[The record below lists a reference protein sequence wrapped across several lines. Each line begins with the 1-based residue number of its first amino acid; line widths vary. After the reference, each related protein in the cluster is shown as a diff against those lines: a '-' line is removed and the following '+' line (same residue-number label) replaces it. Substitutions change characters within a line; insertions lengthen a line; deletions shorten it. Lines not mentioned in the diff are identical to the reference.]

1 MKVLFAVSNEKITEQ
16 VVAKY
21 QVMFNELLSYKE
33 VYYYN
38 AIVKE
43 LEKNKDYNAIVIDES
58 LESVSNDKGDQY
70 LLNNLDAIT
79 DIAVNNENT
88 QIPIILICKADRQPS
103 EEFLEKIYK
112 IGIFNALILKDRK
125 ISKICEYINNP
136 RNKKDAK
143 KYYQINVDDTEVVAD
158 TEHDSIAKT
167 ELKNILNYY
176 AKLGNDTSKY
186 SETFERIAEQ
196 YTDVELVY
204 IIARFPENV
213 KNVLMSENQR
223 FRNLMSIDPSKLQQ
237 MEQAKKQQEM
247 VEKPKPVVHQEE
259 NANSFVQ
266 EKVEDINVSIEP
278 KQEENI
284 HIVSNEYDIEEK
296 EEQVHENKN
305 VAITPNIEP
314 QKVEVNNSNS
324 INDINDINVNTNPT
338 NTNVNYNQNQNTNN
352 MNYNYVEQTPTMDRN
367 MDVQVQNVANQVN
380 SKNVFSFVGTS
391 KNGTSF
397 LVNSLAILFS
407 SIGINTAIVDLT
419 KNKNDYYMC
428 TNNEDRLREI
438 ATLSIIKLEKGIA
451 EGVQINKN
459 LSVYTGLPTN
469 DTNKLNSRAVIDT
482 LKKNHTLILLDCD
495 FETNLEY
502 YTYSNQIFTVQSLDV
517 LTMQPLTIHLKKL
530 KELGIISDSKISIIL
545 NKEVPVKGLT
555 KKLMIGGLSMYN
567 SPNMEERVQLF
578 NKDNVKVYSVPFD
591 IQAYQKYLENIV
603 HCKFEITGYPKK
615 FITELQLI
623 AENIYPEITKF
634 N

>member
-21 QVMFNELLSYKE
+21 QVMYNELLSYKE

-88 QIPIILICKADRQPS
+88 QIPIILICKADRQPA

-125 ISKICEYINNP
+125 ISKICEYINGP

-143 KYYQINVDDTEVVAD
+143 KYYQIDVDDTEVVAD
-158 TEHDSIAKT
+158 TETDSIAKT

-176 AKLGNDTSKY
+176 AKLGNDTTKY

-213 KNVLMSENQR
+213 KSVLMNENQR
-223 FRNLMSIDPSKLQQ
+223 FRNLMNIDPNKLKQ
-237 MEQAKKQQEM
+237 MEQAKKEQEKQMAQQE
-247 VEKPKPVVHQEE
+247 VHVQVPGQMQAQNNAKIEE
-259 NANSFVQ
+259 NA
-266 EKVEDINVSIEP
+266 K
-278 KQEENI
+278 
-284 HIVSNEYDIEEK
+284 IVSNQYDIEEEQK
-296 EEQVHENKN
+296 EVVETPKVQIQPQVEQIV
-305 VAITPNIEP
+305 P
-314 QKVEVNNSNS
+314 KVEQNVEPKVNNNYS
-324 INDINDINVNTNPT
+324 IPA
-338 NTNVNYNQNQNTNN
+338 NN
-352 MNYNYVEQTPTMDRN
+352 MQMN
-367 MDVQVQNVANQVN
+367 NQVN

-397 LVNSLAILFS
+397 LVNSLGILFS

-428 TNNEDRLREI
+428 TNNEERLREI

-469 DTNKLNSRAVIDT
+469 DTNKLNSKMVIDT
-482 LKKNHTLILLDCD
+482 LKKNHTLVLLDCD

-567 SPNMEERVQLF
+567 SPNMEERVELF
-578 NKDNVKVYSVPFD
+578 NRDNVKVYSVPFD

-603 HCKFEITGYPKK
+603 HCKFEIAGYPKK

>member
-88 QIPIILICKADRQPS
+88 QIPIILICKADRQPA

-213 KNVLMSENQR
+213 KNILMSENQR

-324 INDINDINVNTNPT
+324 INDINVNTNPT

-352 MNYNYVEQTPTMDRN
+352 MNYNYVEQTPNMNRN
-367 MDVQVQNVANQVN
+367 MDVQVQNMANQVN

-391 KNGTSF
+391 QNGTSF

>member
-88 QIPIILICKADRQPS
+88 QIPIILICKADRQPA

-247 VEKPKPVVHQEE
+247 VKKPKPVVHQEE
-259 NANSFVQ
+259 NTNTFTQ
-266 EKVEDINVSIEP
+266 EEAKDLNVSIEP

-324 INDINDINVNTNPT
+324 INDINVNTNPT

-352 MNYNYVEQTPTMDRN
+352 MNYNYVEQTPNMNRN
-367 MDVQVQNVANQVN
+367 IEVQVQNVANQVN

>member
-21 QVMFNELLSYKE
+21 QVMYNELLSYKE

-88 QIPIILICKADRQPS
+88 QIPIILICKADRQPA

-125 ISKICEYINNP
+125 ISKICEYINGP

-143 KYYQINVDDTEVVAD
+143 KYYQIDVDDTEVVAD
-158 TEHDSIAKT
+158 TETDSIAKT

-176 AKLGNDTSKY
+176 AKLGNDTTKY

-213 KNVLMSENQR
+213 KSVLMNENQR
-223 FRNLMSIDPSKLQQ
+223 FRNLMNIDPNKLKQ
-237 MEQAKKQQEM
+237 MEQAKKEQEKQMAQQE
-247 VEKPKPVVHQEE
+247 VHVQAPVQMQAQNDAKIEE
-259 NANSFVQ
+259 NA
-266 EKVEDINVSIEP
+266 K
-278 KQEENI
+278 
-284 HIVSNEYDIEEK
+284 IVSNQYDIEEEQK
-296 EEQVHENKN
+296 EVVETPKVQIQPQVEQTAPKVE
-305 VAITPNIEP
+305 
-314 QKVEVNNSNS
+314 QKVEPKVNNNYS
-324 INDINDINVNTNPT
+324 IPA
-338 NTNVNYNQNQNTNN
+338 NN
-352 MNYNYVEQTPTMDRN
+352 MQMN
-367 MDVQVQNVANQVN
+367 NQVN

-397 LVNSLAILFS
+397 LVNSLGILFS

-428 TNNEDRLREI
+428 TNNEERLREI

-469 DTNKLNSRAVIDT
+469 ATNKLNSKMVIDT
-482 LKKNHTLILLDCD
+482 LKKNHTLVLLDCD

-567 SPNMEERVQLF
+567 SPNMEERVELF
-578 NKDNVKVYSVPFD
+578 NRDNVKVYSVPFD

-603 HCKFEITGYPKK
+603 HCKFEIAGYPKK

>member
-88 QIPIILICKADRQPS
+88 QIPIILICKADRQPA

-237 MEQAKKQQEM
+237 MEKAKKQQEM

-259 NANSFVQ
+259 NTNTFTQ
-266 EKVEDINVSIEP
+266 EEAKDLNVSIEP

-324 INDINDINVNTNPT
+324 INDINVNTNST
-338 NTNVNYNQNQNTNN
+338 NTDVNYNQNQNTNN
-352 MNYNYVEQTPTMDRN
+352 MNYNYAEQTPTMNRN

-517 LTMQPLTIHLKKL
+517 LTMQSLTIHLKKL
-530 KELGIISDSKISIIL
+530 KELEIISDSKISIIL

>member
-21 QVMFNELLSYKE
+21 QVMYNELLSYKE

-38 AIVKE
+38 AVVKE
-43 LEKNKDYNAIVIDES
+43 LEKTKDYNAIVIDES

-79 DIAVNNENT
+79 DVAVNNENT
-88 QIPIILICKADRQPS
+88 QIPIILICKADRQPA

-158 TEHDSIAKT
+158 TEEDSIAKT

-186 SETFERIAEQ
+186 SETFDRIAEQ

-213 KNVLMSENQR
+213 KNILMNENQR
-223 FRNLMSIDPSKLQQ
+223 FRNLMNIDQKKLQQ
-237 MEQAKKQQEM
+237 MELAKKQQEDL
-247 VEKPKPVVHQEE
+247 EKQKKAEAAKMQKE
-259 NANSFVQ
+259 NQA
-266 EKVEDINVSIEP
+266 INVDIEP
-278 KQEENI
+278 KPEENMVNTPNI
-284 HIVSNEYDIEEK
+284 SNEYNIDESK
-296 EEQVHENKN
+296 EEIDSNNDIK
-305 VAITPNIEP
+305 P
-314 QKVEVNNSNS
+314 KVEQNKIEINSSNIDSNFNNINNDVQVNNNH
-324 INDINDINVNTNPT
+324 IENNTLNTN
-338 NTNVNYNQNQNTNN
+338 YNNQTTN
-352 MNYNYVEQTPTMDRN
+352 MNMVNIT
-367 MDVQVQNVANQVN
+367 QVQNVTTQINN
-380 SKNVFSFVGTS
+380 KNVFSFVGTS

-397 LVNSLAILFS
+397 LVNSLGILFS

-428 TNNEDRLREI
+428 TNNEERLREI

-469 DTNKLNSRAVIDT
+469 DTNKLNSKMVIDT

-567 SPNMEERVQLF
+567 SPNMEERVELF

-603 HCKFEITGYPKK
+603 HCKFEIAGYPKK
-615 FITELQLI
+615 FITELKLI
-623 AENIYPEITKF
+623 AENIYPEIAKF

>member
-88 QIPIILICKADRQPS
+88 QIPIILICKADRQPA

-213 KNVLMSENQR
+213 KNVLMNENQR

-266 EKVEDINVSIEP
+266 EKLEDINVSIEP

-284 HIVSNEYDIEEK
+284 QIVSNEYDIEEK

-324 INDINDINVNTNPT
+324 INDINVNTNPT
-338 NTNVNYNQNQNTNN
+338 NTNINYNQNQNTNN
-352 MNYNYVEQTPTMDRN
+352 MNYNYAEQTPTMNRN

-530 KELGIISDSKISIIL
+530 KELGIISDSKISVIL

>member
-21 QVMFNELLSYKE
+21 QVMYNELLSYKE

-38 AIVKE
+38 AVVKE
-43 LEKNKDYNAIVIDES
+43 LEKTKDYNAIVIDES

-79 DIAVNNENT
+79 DVAVNNDNT
-88 QIPIILICKADRQPS
+88 QIPIILICKADRQPA

-158 TEHDSIAKT
+158 TEEDSIAKT

-186 SETFERIAEQ
+186 SETFDRIAEQ

-213 KNVLMSENQR
+213 KNVLMNENQR
-223 FRNLMSIDPSKLQQ
+223 FRNLMNIDPKKLQQ
-237 MEQAKKQQEM
+237 MELAKKQQEAL
-247 VEKPKPVVHQEE
+247 EKQKKAEAVKMQKE
-259 NANSFVQ
+259 NQAISV
-266 EKVEDINVSIEP
+266 DIEP
-278 KQEENI
+278 KPEENMVNTPNI
-284 HIVSNEYDIEEK
+284 SNEYNIDEQK
-296 EEQVHENKN
+296 EEIASNNDIK
-305 VAITPNIEP
+305 P
-314 QKVEVNNSNS
+314 KVEQKQIEINSSNIDSNFNNINKDVQVNNNH
-324 INDINDINVNTNPT
+324 IENNTPYTNYNNQTTNMNMVNTT
-338 NTNVNYNQNQNTNN
+338 
-352 MNYNYVEQTPTMDRN
+352 
-367 MDVQVQNVANQVN
+367 QVQNVTTQINN
-380 SKNVFSFVGTS
+380 KNVFSFVGTS

-397 LVNSLAILFS
+397 LVNSLGILFS

-428 TNNEDRLREI
+428 TNNEERLREI

-469 DTNKLNSRAVIDT
+469 DTNKLNSKMVIDT

-567 SPNMEERVQLF
+567 SPNMEERVELF

-603 HCKFEITGYPKK
+603 HCKFEIAGYPKK
-615 FITELQLI
+615 FITELKLI
-623 AENIYPEITKF
+623 AENIYPEIAKF

>member
-88 QIPIILICKADRQPS
+88 QIPIILICKADRQPA

-213 KNVLMSENQR
+213 KNILMSENQR

-324 INDINDINVNTNPT
+324 INDINVNTNPT

-352 MNYNYVEQTPTMDRN
+352 MNYNYVEQTPNMNRN
-367 MDVQVQNVANQVN
+367 MDVQVQNMANQVN

-530 KELGIISDSKISIIL
+530 KELGIISDSNISIIL

>member
-21 QVMFNELLSYKE
+21 QVMYNELLSYKE

-88 QIPIILICKADRQPS
+88 QIPIILICKADRQPA

-125 ISKICEYINNP
+125 ISKICEYINGP

-143 KYYQINVDDTEVVAD
+143 KYYQIDVDDTEVVAD
-158 TEHDSIAKT
+158 TETDSIAKT

-176 AKLGNDTSKY
+176 AKLGNDTTKY

-213 KNVLMSENQR
+213 KSVLMNENQR
-223 FRNLMSIDPSKLQQ
+223 FRNLMNIDPNKLKQ
-237 MEQAKKQQEM
+237 MEQAKKEQEKQMAQQE
-247 VEKPKPVVHQEE
+247 VHVQAPVQMQAQNDAKIEE
-259 NANSFVQ
+259 NA
-266 EKVEDINVSIEP
+266 K
-278 KQEENI
+278 
-284 HIVSNEYDIEEK
+284 IVSNQYDIEEEQK
-296 EEQVHENKN
+296 EVVETPKVQIQPQVEQTAPKVE
-305 VAITPNIEP
+305 
-314 QKVEVNNSNS
+314 QKVEPKVNNNYS
-324 INDINDINVNTNPT
+324 IPA
-338 NTNVNYNQNQNTNN
+338 NN
-352 MNYNYVEQTPTMDRN
+352 MQMN
-367 MDVQVQNVANQVN
+367 NQVN

-397 LVNSLAILFS
+397 LVNSLGILFS

-428 TNNEDRLREI
+428 TNNEERLREI

-469 DTNKLNSRAVIDT
+469 DTNKLNSKMVIDI
-482 LKKNHTLILLDCD
+482 LKKNHTLVLLDCD

-567 SPNMEERVQLF
+567 SPNMEERVELF
-578 NKDNVKVYSVPFD
+578 NRDNVKVYSVPFD

-603 HCKFEITGYPKK
+603 HCKFEIAGYPKK

>member
-21 QVMFNELLSYKE
+21 QVMYNELLSYKE

-38 AIVKE
+38 AVVKE
-43 LEKNKDYNAIVIDES
+43 LEKTKDYNAIVIDES

-79 DIAVNNENT
+79 DVAVNNDNT
-88 QIPIILICKADRQPS
+88 QIPIILICKADRQPA

-158 TEHDSIAKT
+158 TEEDSIAKT

-186 SETFERIAEQ
+186 SETFDRIAEQ

-213 KNVLMSENQR
+213 KNVLMNENQR
-223 FRNLMSIDPSKLQQ
+223 FRNLMNIDPKKLQQ
-237 MEQAKKQQEM
+237 MELAKKQQEAL
-247 VEKPKPVVHQEE
+247 EKQKKAEAVKMQKE
-259 NANSFVQ
+259 NQAISV
-266 EKVEDINVSIEP
+266 DIEP
-278 KQEENI
+278 KPEENMVNTPNI
-284 HIVSNEYDIEEK
+284 SNEYNIDEQK
-296 EEQVHENKN
+296 EEIASNNDIK
-305 VAITPNIEP
+305 P
-314 QKVEVNNSNS
+314 KVEQNQIEINSSNIDSNVN
-324 INDINDINVNTNPT
+324 NVNTDVQVNNNHIEN
-338 NTNVNYNQNQNTNN
+338 NTPYTNYNNQTTN
-352 MNYNYVEQTPTMDRN
+352 MNMVNNP
-367 MDVQVQNVANQVN
+367 QVQNVTTQINN
-380 SKNVFSFVGTS
+380 KNVFSFVGTS

-397 LVNSLAILFS
+397 LVNSLGILFS

-428 TNNEDRLREI
+428 TNNEERLREI

-469 DTNKLNSRAVIDT
+469 DTNKLNSKMVIDT

-502 YTYSNQIFTVQSLDV
+502 YTYSNQIFIVQSLDV

-567 SPNMEERVQLF
+567 SPNMEERVELF

-603 HCKFEITGYPKK
+603 HCKFEIAGYPKK
-615 FITELQLI
+615 FITELKLI
-623 AENIYPEITKF
+623 AENIYPEIAKF

>member
-21 QVMFNELLSYKE
+21 QVMYNELLSYKE

-38 AIVKE
+38 AVVKE
-43 LEKNKDYNAIVIDES
+43 LEKTKDYNAIVIDES

-79 DIAVNNENT
+79 DVAVNNDNT
-88 QIPIILICKADRQPS
+88 QIPIILICKADRQPA

-158 TEHDSIAKT
+158 TEEDSIAKT

-186 SETFERIAEQ
+186 SETFDRIAEQ

-213 KNVLMSENQR
+213 KNVLMNENQR
-223 FRNLMSIDPSKLQQ
+223 FRNLMNIDPKKLQQ
-237 MEQAKKQQEM
+237 MELAKKQQEAL
-247 VEKPKPVVHQEE
+247 EKQKKAEAVKMQKE
-259 NANSFVQ
+259 NQA
-266 EKVEDINVSIEP
+266 INVNIEP
-278 KQEENI
+278 KHEENTVNTLNI
-284 HIVSNEYDIEEK
+284 SNEYNIDESK
-296 EEQVHENKN
+296 EE
-305 VAITPNIEP
+305 VASNNDIKP
-314 QKVEVNNSNS
+314 KVEQKQIEINSSNIDSNVNN
-324 INDINDINVNTNPT
+324 VNKDVQVNNNHIEN
-338 NTNVNYNQNQNTNN
+338 NTPYTNYNNQTTN
-352 MNYNYVEQTPTMDRN
+352 MNMVNNP
-367 MDVQVQNVANQVN
+367 QVQNVTTQINN
-380 SKNVFSFVGTS
+380 KNVFSFVGTS

-397 LVNSLAILFS
+397 LVNSLGILFS

-428 TNNEDRLREI
+428 TNNEERLREI

-469 DTNKLNSRAVIDT
+469 DTNKLNSKMVIDT

-567 SPNMEERVQLF
+567 SPNMEERVELF

-603 HCKFEITGYPKK
+603 HCKFEIAGYPKK
-615 FITELQLI
+615 FITELKLI
-623 AENIYPEITKF
+623 AENIYPEIAKF

>member
-21 QVMFNELLSYKE
+21 QVMYNELLSYKE

-38 AIVKE
+38 AVVKE
-43 LEKNKDYNAIVIDES
+43 LEKTKDYNAIVIDES

-79 DIAVNNENT
+79 DVAVNNDNT
-88 QIPIILICKADRQPS
+88 QIPIILICKADRQPA

-158 TEHDSIAKT
+158 TEEDSIAKT

-186 SETFERIAEQ
+186 SETFDRIAEQ

-213 KNVLMSENQR
+213 KNVLMNENQR
-223 FRNLMSIDPSKLQQ
+223 FRNLMNIDPKKLQQ
-237 MEQAKKQQEM
+237 MELAKKQQEAL
-247 VEKPKPVVHQEE
+247 EKQKKAEAVKMQKE
-259 NANSFVQ
+259 NQV
-266 EKVEDINVSIEP
+266 INVNIEP
-278 KQEENI
+278 KPEENMVNTPNI
-284 HIVSNEYDIEEK
+284 SNEYNIDEPK
-296 EEQVHENKN
+296 EE
-305 VAITPNIEP
+305 VASNNDIKP
-314 QKVEVNNSNS
+314 KVEQNQIEINSSNIDSNVNKDVQVNNNH
-324 INDINDINVNTNPT
+324 IENNTPYT
-338 NTNVNYNQNQNTNN
+338 NYNNQITN
-352 MNYNYVEQTPTMDRN
+352 MNMVNNT
-367 MDVQVQNVANQVN
+367 QVQNVTTQINN
-380 SKNVFSFVGTS
+380 KNVFSFVGTS

-397 LVNSLAILFS
+397 LVNSLGILFS

-428 TNNEDRLREI
+428 TNNEERLREI

-469 DTNKLNSRAVIDT
+469 DTNKLNSKIVIDT

-567 SPNMEERVQLF
+567 SPNMEERVELF

-603 HCKFEITGYPKK
+603 HCKFEIAGYPKK
-615 FITELQLI
+615 FITELKLI
-623 AENIYPEITKF
+623 AENIYPEIAKF

>member
-21 QVMFNELLSYKE
+21 QVMYNELLSYKE

-88 QIPIILICKADRQPS
+88 QIPIILICKADRQPA

-186 SETFERIAEQ
+186 SETFERIVEQ

-247 VEKPKPVVHQEE
+247 VKKPKPVVHQEE
-259 NANSFVQ
+259 NTNTFTQ
-266 EKVEDINVSIEP
+266 EEAKDLNVSIEP

-284 HIVSNEYDIEEK
+284 HIISNEYDIEEK

-324 INDINDINVNTNPT
+324 INDINVNTNPT

-352 MNYNYVEQTPTMDRN
+352 MNYNYVEQTPNMNRN

-555 KKLMIGGLSMYN
+555 KKIMIGGLSMYN
-567 SPNMEERVQLF
+567 SPNMEERVELF

>member
-21 QVMFNELLSYKE
+21 QVMYNELLSYKE

-88 QIPIILICKADRQPS
+88 QIPIILICKADRQPA

-125 ISKICEYINNP
+125 ISKICEYINGP

-143 KYYQINVDDTEVVAD
+143 KYYQIDVDDTEVVAD
-158 TEHDSIAKT
+158 TETDSIAKT

-176 AKLGNDTSKY
+176 AKLGNDTTKY

-213 KNVLMSENQR
+213 KSVLMNENQR
-223 FRNLMSIDPSKLQQ
+223 FRNLMNIDPNKLKQ
-237 MEQAKKQQEM
+237 MEQAKKEQEKQMAQQE
-247 VEKPKPVVHQEE
+247 VYVQAPVQMQAQNDAKIEE
-259 NANSFVQ
+259 NA
-266 EKVEDINVSIEP
+266 KL
-278 KQEENI
+278 
-284 HIVSNEYDIEEK
+284 VSNQYDIEEEQK
-296 EEQVHENKN
+296 EVVETPKVQIQPQVEQIV
-305 VAITPNIEP
+305 P
-314 QKVEVNNSNS
+314 KVEPKVNNNYS
-324 INDINDINVNTNPT
+324 IPA
-338 NTNVNYNQNQNTNN
+338 NN
-352 MNYNYVEQTPTMDRN
+352 MQMN
-367 MDVQVQNVANQVN
+367 NQVN

-397 LVNSLAILFS
+397 LVNSLGILFS

-428 TNNEDRLREI
+428 TNNEERLREI

-469 DTNKLNSRAVIDT
+469 DTNKLNSKMVIDI
-482 LKKNHTLILLDCD
+482 LKKNHTLVLLDCD

-567 SPNMEERVQLF
+567 SPNMEERVELF
-578 NKDNVKVYSVPFD
+578 NRDNVKVYSVPFD

-603 HCKFEITGYPKK
+603 HCKFEIAGYPKK

>member
-88 QIPIILICKADRQPS
+88 QIPIILICKADRQPA

-324 INDINDINVNTNPT
+324 INDINVNTNPT
-338 NTNVNYNQNQNTNN
+338 NTNVNYNQNTNN
-352 MNYNYVEQTPTMDRN
+352 MNYNYAEQTPTMNRN

>member
-21 QVMFNELLSYKE
+21 QVMYNELLSYKE

-88 QIPIILICKADRQPS
+88 QIPIILICKADRQPA

-125 ISKICEYINNP
+125 ISKICEYINGP

-143 KYYQINVDDTEVVAD
+143 KYYQIDVDDTEVVAD
-158 TEHDSIAKT
+158 TETDSIAKT

-176 AKLGNDTSKY
+176 AKLGNDTTKY

-213 KNVLMSENQR
+213 KSVLMNENQR
-223 FRNLMSIDPSKLQQ
+223 FRNLMNIDPNKLKQ
-237 MEQAKKQQEM
+237 MEQAKKEQEKQMAQQE
-247 VEKPKPVVHQEE
+247 VHVQAPVQMQAQNDAKIEE
-259 NANSFVQ
+259 NA
-266 EKVEDINVSIEP
+266 K
-278 KQEENI
+278 
-284 HIVSNEYDIEEK
+284 IVSNQYDIEEEQK
-296 EEQVHENKN
+296 EVVETPKVQIQPQVEQTAPKVE
-305 VAITPNIEP
+305 
-314 QKVEVNNSNS
+314 QKVEPKVNN
-324 INDINDINVNTNPT
+324 
-338 NTNVNYNQNQNTNN
+338 NYNIPANN
-352 MNYNYVEQTPTMDRN
+352 MQMN
-367 MDVQVQNVANQVN
+367 NQVN

-397 LVNSLAILFS
+397 LVNSLGILFS

-428 TNNEDRLREI
+428 TNNEERLREI

-469 DTNKLNSRAVIDT
+469 DTNKLNSKMVIDT
-482 LKKNHTLILLDCD
+482 LKKNHTLVLLDCD

-567 SPNMEERVQLF
+567 SPNMEERVELF
-578 NKDNVKVYSVPFD
+578 NRDNVKVYSVPFD

-603 HCKFEITGYPKK
+603 HCKFEIAGYPKK

>member
-21 QVMFNELLSYKE
+21 QVMYNELLSYKE

-38 AIVKE
+38 AVVKE
-43 LEKNKDYNAIVIDES
+43 LEKTKDYNAIVIDES

-79 DIAVNNENT
+79 DVAVNNDNT
-88 QIPIILICKADRQPS
+88 QIPIILICKADRQPA

-158 TEHDSIAKT
+158 TEEDSIAKT

-186 SETFERIAEQ
+186 SETFDRIAEQ

-213 KNVLMSENQR
+213 KNVLMNENQR
-223 FRNLMSIDPSKLQQ
+223 FRNLMNIDPKKLQQ
-237 MEQAKKQQEM
+237 MELAKKQQEAL
-247 VEKPKPVVHQEE
+247 EKQKKAEAVKMQKE
-259 NANSFVQ
+259 NQAISV
-266 EKVEDINVSIEP
+266 DIEP
-278 KQEENI
+278 KPEENMVNTPNI
-284 HIVSNEYDIEEK
+284 SNEYNIDEPTEEIASNNDIK
-296 EEQVHENKN
+296 
-305 VAITPNIEP
+305 P
-314 QKVEVNNSNS
+314 KVEQHQIEINSSNIDSNVN
-324 INDINDINVNTNPT
+324 NVNTDVQVNNNHIEN
-338 NTNVNYNQNQNTNN
+338 NTPYINYNNQTTN
-352 MNYNYVEQTPTMDRN
+352 MNMVNNP
-367 MDVQVQNVANQVN
+367 QVQNVTTQINN
-380 SKNVFSFVGTS
+380 KNVFSFVGTS

-397 LVNSLAILFS
+397 LVNSLGILFS

-428 TNNEDRLREI
+428 TNNEERLREI

-469 DTNKLNSRAVIDT
+469 DTNKLNSKMVIDT

-567 SPNMEERVQLF
+567 SPNMEERVELF

-603 HCKFEITGYPKK
+603 HCKFEIAGYPKK
-615 FITELQLI
+615 FITELKLI
-623 AENIYPEITKF
+623 AENIYPEIAKF

>member
-247 VEKPKPVVHQEE
+247 AEKPKSVVHQEE

-266 EKVEDINVSIEP
+266 EKLEDTNVIIEP

-324 INDINDINVNTNPT
+324 INDINVNTNPT
-338 NTNVNYNQNQNTNN
+338 NTNINYNQNQNTNN
-352 MNYNYVEQTPTMDRN
+352 MNYNYVEQTPNMNRN

>member
-21 QVMFNELLSYKE
+21 QVMYNELLSYKE

-88 QIPIILICKADRQPS
+88 QIPIILICKADRQPA

-125 ISKICEYINNP
+125 ISKICEYINGP

-143 KYYQINVDDTEVVAD
+143 KYYQIDVDDTEVVAD
-158 TEHDSIAKT
+158 TETDSIAKT

-176 AKLGNDTSKY
+176 AKLGNDTTKY

-213 KNVLMSENQR
+213 KSVLMNENQR
-223 FRNLMSIDPSKLQQ
+223 FRNLMNIDPNKLKQ
-237 MEQAKKQQEM
+237 MEQAKKEQEKQMAQQE
-247 VEKPKPVVHQEE
+247 VYVQAPVQMQAQNDAKIEE
-259 NANSFVQ
+259 NA
-266 EKVEDINVSIEP
+266 KL
-278 KQEENI
+278 
-284 HIVSNEYDIEEK
+284 VSNQYDIEEEQK
-296 EEQVHENKN
+296 EVVETPKVQIQPQVEQIV
-305 VAITPNIEP
+305 P
-314 QKVEVNNSNS
+314 KVEPKVEPKVNNNYS
-324 INDINDINVNTNPT
+324 IPA
-338 NTNVNYNQNQNTNN
+338 NN
-352 MNYNYVEQTPTMDRN
+352 MQMN
-367 MDVQVQNVANQVN
+367 NQVN

-397 LVNSLAILFS
+397 LVNSLGILFS

-428 TNNEDRLREI
+428 TNNEERLREI

-469 DTNKLNSRAVIDT
+469 DTNKLNSKMVIDT
-482 LKKNHTLILLDCD
+482 LKKNHTLVLLDCD

-567 SPNMEERVQLF
+567 SPNMEERVELF
-578 NKDNVKVYSVPFD
+578 NRDNVKVYSVPFD

-603 HCKFEITGYPKK
+603 HCKFEIAGYPKK

>member
-21 QVMFNELLSYKE
+21 QVMYNELLSYKE

-38 AIVKE
+38 LVVKE
-43 LEKNKDYNAIVIDES
+43 LEKTKDYNAIVIDES

-79 DIAVNNENT
+79 DVAVNNENT
-88 QIPIILICKADRQPS
+88 QIPIILICKADRQPA

-158 TEHDSIAKT
+158 TEEDSIAKT

-186 SETFERIAEQ
+186 SETFDRIAEQ

-213 KNVLMSENQR
+213 KNILINENQR
-223 FRNLMSIDPSKLQQ
+223 FRNLMNIDQKKLQQ
-237 MEQAKKQQEM
+237 MELAKKQQEDL
-247 VEKPKPVVHQEE
+247 EKQKKAEAAKMQKE
-259 NANSFVQ
+259 NQA
-266 EKVEDINVSIEP
+266 INVDIEP
-278 KQEENI
+278 KPEENMVNTPSI
-284 HIVSNEYDIEEK
+284 SNEYNIDEPK
-296 EEQVHENKN
+296 EEIASNNDIK
-305 VAITPNIEP
+305 P
-314 QKVEVNNSNS
+314 KVEQNQIEINSSNIDSNFNNINKDVQVNNNH
-324 INDINDINVNTNPT
+324 IENNTPYTNYNNQTTNMNMVNTT
-338 NTNVNYNQNQNTNN
+338 
-352 MNYNYVEQTPTMDRN
+352 
-367 MDVQVQNVANQVN
+367 QVQNVTTQINN
-380 SKNVFSFVGTS
+380 KNVFSFVGTS

-397 LVNSLAILFS
+397 LVNSLGILFS

-428 TNNEDRLREI
+428 TNNEERLREI

-469 DTNKLNSRAVIDT
+469 DTNKLNSKMVIDT

-567 SPNMEERVQLF
+567 SPNMEERVELF

-603 HCKFEITGYPKK
+603 HCKFEIAGYPKK
-615 FITELQLI
+615 FITELKLI
-623 AENIYPEITKF
+623 AENIYPEIAKF

>member
-21 QVMFNELLSYKE
+21 QVMYNELLSYKE

-38 AIVKE
+38 AVVKE
-43 LEKNKDYNAIVIDES
+43 LEKTKDYNAIVIDES

-79 DIAVNNENT
+79 DVAVNNDNT
-88 QIPIILICKADRQPS
+88 QIPIILICKADRQPA

-158 TEHDSIAKT
+158 TEEDSIAKT

-186 SETFERIAEQ
+186 SETFDRIAEQ

-213 KNVLMSENQR
+213 KNVLMNENQR
-223 FRNLMSIDPSKLQQ
+223 FRNLMNIDPKKLQQ
-237 MEQAKKQQEM
+237 MELAKKQQEAL
-247 VEKPKPVVHQEE
+247 EKQKKAEAVKMQKE
-259 NANSFVQ
+259 NQAISV
-266 EKVEDINVSIEP
+266 DIEP
-278 KQEENI
+278 KPEENMVNTPNI
-284 HIVSNEYDIEEK
+284 SNEYNIDEPK
-296 EEQVHENKN
+296 EEIASNNDIK
-305 VAITPNIEP
+305 P
-314 QKVEVNNSNS
+314 KVEQKQIEINSSNIDSNVNN
-324 INDINDINVNTNPT
+324 VNKDVQVNNNHIEN
-338 NTNVNYNQNQNTNN
+338 NTPYINYNNQTTN
-352 MNYNYVEQTPTMDRN
+352 MNMVNNP
-367 MDVQVQNVANQVN
+367 QVQNVTTQINN
-380 SKNVFSFVGTS
+380 KNVFSFVGTS

-397 LVNSLAILFS
+397 LVNSLGILFS

-428 TNNEDRLREI
+428 TNNEERLREI

-469 DTNKLNSRAVIDT
+469 DTNKLNSKMVIDT
-482 LKKNHTLILLDCD
+482 LKKNHALILLDCD

-567 SPNMEERVQLF
+567 SPNMEERVELF

-591 IQAYQKYLENIV
+591 IQAYQKYLENII
-603 HCKFEITGYPKK
+603 HCKFEIAGYPKK
-615 FITELQLI
+615 FITELKLI
-623 AENIYPEITKF
+623 AENIYPEIAKF

>member
-21 QVMFNELLSYKE
+21 QVMYNELLSYKE

-88 QIPIILICKADRQPS
+88 QIPIILICKADRQPA

-125 ISKICEYINNP
+125 ISKICEYINGP

-143 KYYQINVDDTEVVAD
+143 KYYQIDVDDTEVVAD
-158 TEHDSIAKT
+158 TETDSIAKT

-176 AKLGNDTSKY
+176 AKLGNDTTKY

-213 KNVLMSENQR
+213 KSVLMNENQR
-223 FRNLMSIDPSKLQQ
+223 FRNLMNIDPNKLKQ
-237 MEQAKKQQEM
+237 MEQAKKEQEKQMAQQE
-247 VEKPKPVVHQEE
+247 VHVQAPVQMQAQNDAKIEE
-259 NANSFVQ
+259 NA
-266 EKVEDINVSIEP
+266 K
-278 KQEENI
+278 
-284 HIVSNEYDIEEK
+284 IVSNQYDIEEEQK
-296 EEQVHENKN
+296 EVVETPKVQIQPQVEQIVPKVE
-305 VAITPNIEP
+305 
-314 QKVEVNNSNS
+314 QKVEPKVNNNYS
-324 INDINDINVNTNPT
+324 IPA
-338 NTNVNYNQNQNTNN
+338 NN
-352 MNYNYVEQTPTMDRN
+352 MQMN
-367 MDVQVQNVANQVN
+367 NQVN

-397 LVNSLAILFS
+397 LVNSLGILFS

-428 TNNEDRLREI
+428 TNNEERLREI

-469 DTNKLNSRAVIDT
+469 DTNKLNSKMVIDT
-482 LKKNHTLILLDCD
+482 LKKNYTLVLLDCD

-567 SPNMEERVQLF
+567 SPNMEERVELF
-578 NKDNVKVYSVPFD
+578 NRDNVKVYSVPFD

-603 HCKFEITGYPKK
+603 HCKFEIAGYPKK

>member
-88 QIPIILICKADRQPS
+88 QIPIILICKADRQPA

-266 EKVEDINVSIEP
+266 EKLEDINVSIEP

-296 EEQVHENKN
+296 EEQAHENKN

-314 QKVEVNNSNS
+314 QKVEVNNSDDFN
-324 INDINDINVNTNPT
+324 NTN
-338 NTNVNYNQNQNTNN
+338 NTNVNYTKNQNTNN
-352 MNYNYVEQTPTMDRN
+352 MNYNYAEQTPTMNRN

>member
-21 QVMFNELLSYKE
+21 QVMYNELLSYKE

-38 AIVKE
+38 AVVKE
-43 LEKNKDYNAIVIDES
+43 LEKIKDYNAIVIDES

-79 DIAVNNENT
+79 DVAVNNENT
-88 QIPIILICKADRQPS
+88 QIPIILICKADRQPA

-136 RNKKDAK
+136 RNKQDAK

-158 TEHDSIAKT
+158 TEEDSIAKT

-186 SETFERIAEQ
+186 SETFDRIAEQ

-213 KNVLMSENQR
+213 KNVLMNENQR
-223 FRNLMSIDPSKLQQ
+223 FRNLMNIDPKKLQQ
-237 MEQAKKQQEM
+237 MELAKKQQEAL
-247 VEKPKPVVHQEE
+247 EKQKKAEAVKMQKE
-259 NANSFVQ
+259 NQA
-266 EKVEDINVSIEP
+266 INVNIEP
-278 KQEENI
+278 KPEENMVNTPNI
-284 HIVSNEYDIEEK
+284 SNEYNIEEPK
-296 EEQVHENKN
+296 EEIASNNDIK
-305 VAITPNIEP
+305 P
-314 QKVEVNNSNS
+314 KVEQNKIEINSSNIDSNVNN
-324 INDINDINVNTNPT
+324 VNKDVQVNNNHIEN
-338 NTNVNYNQNQNTNN
+338 NTPYINYNNQTIN
-352 MNYNYVEQTPTMDRN
+352 MNMVNNT
-367 MDVQVQNVANQVN
+367 QVQNVTTQINN
-380 SKNVFSFVGTS
+380 KNVFSFVGTS

-397 LVNSLAILFS
+397 LVNSLGILFS

-428 TNNEDRLREI
+428 TNNEERLREI

-469 DTNKLNSRAVIDT
+469 DTNKLNSKMVIDT

-567 SPNMEERVQLF
+567 SPNMEERVELF

-603 HCKFEITGYPKK
+603 HCKFEIAGYPKK
-615 FITELQLI
+615 FITELKLI
-623 AENIYPEITKF
+623 AENIYPEIAKF

>member
-21 QVMFNELLSYKE
+21 QVMYNELLSYKE

-88 QIPIILICKADRQPS
+88 QIPIILICKADRQPA

-125 ISKICEYINNP
+125 ISKICEYINGP

-143 KYYQINVDDTEVVAD
+143 KYYQIDVDDTEVVAD
-158 TEHDSIAKT
+158 TETDSIAKT

-176 AKLGNDTSKY
+176 AKLGNDTTKY

-213 KNVLMSENQR
+213 KSVLMNENQR
-223 FRNLMSIDPSKLQQ
+223 FRNLMNIDPNKLQQ
-237 MEQAKKQQEM
+237 MEQAKKEQEKQMKQQE
-247 VEKPKPVVHQEE
+247 VHVQAPVQMQAQNDANIEE
-259 NANSFVQ
+259 NV
-266 EKVEDINVSIEP
+266 K
-278 KQEENI
+278 
-284 HIVSNEYDIEEK
+284 IVSNQYDIEEEQK
-296 EEQVHENKN
+296 EVVETPKVQIQPQVEQ
-305 VAITPNIEP
+305 IE
-314 QKVEVNNSNS
+314 QKVEPKVNN
-324 INDINDINVNTNPT
+324 
-338 NTNVNYNQNQNTNN
+338 NYNIPTNN
-352 MNYNYVEQTPTMDRN
+352 MQMN
-367 MDVQVQNVANQVN
+367 NQVN

-397 LVNSLAILFS
+397 LVNSLGILFS

-428 TNNEDRLREI
+428 TNNEERLREI

-469 DTNKLNSRAVIDT
+469 DTNKLNSKMVIDT
-482 LKKNHTLILLDCD
+482 LKKNHTLVLLDCD

-567 SPNMEERVQLF
+567 SPNMEERVELF
-578 NKDNVKVYSVPFD
+578 NRDNVKVYSVPFD

-603 HCKFEITGYPKK
+603 HCKFEIAGYPKK

>member
-88 QIPIILICKADRQPS
+88 QIPIILICKADRQPA

-213 KNVLMSENQR
+213 KNVLMNENQR

-247 VEKPKPVVHQEE
+247 VKKPKPVVHQEE

-266 EKVEDINVSIEP
+266 EKLEDINVSIEP

-314 QKVEVNNSNS
+314 QKVEVNNSDDFN
-324 INDINDINVNTNPT
+324 NTNPT

-352 MNYNYVEQTPTMDRN
+352 MNYNYVEQTPNMNRN

>member
-21 QVMFNELLSYKE
+21 QVMYNELLSYKE

-38 AIVKE
+38 AVVKE
-43 LEKNKDYNAIVIDES
+43 LEKTKDYNAIVIDES

-79 DIAVNNENT
+79 DVAVNNDNT
-88 QIPIILICKADRQPS
+88 QIPIILICKADRQPA

-158 TEHDSIAKT
+158 TEEDSIAKT

-186 SETFERIAEQ
+186 SETFDRIAEQ

-213 KNVLMSENQR
+213 KNVLMNENQR
-223 FRNLMSIDPSKLQQ
+223 FRNLINIDPKKLQQ
-237 MEQAKKQQEM
+237 MELAKKQQEAL
-247 VEKPKPVVHQEE
+247 EKQKKAEAVKMQKE
-259 NANSFVQ
+259 NQA
-266 EKVEDINVSIEP
+266 INVNIEP
-278 KQEENI
+278 KPEENMENI
-284 HIVSNEYDIEEK
+284 PNISNEYNIDEPK
-296 EEQVHENKN
+296 EEIASNNDIK
-305 VAITPNIEP
+305 P
-314 QKVEVNNSNS
+314 KVEQNQIEINSSNIDSNVN
-324 INDINDINVNTNPT
+324 NVNTDVQVNNNHIENNIPYT
-338 NTNVNYNQNQNTNN
+338 NYNNQTTNVSMVNN
-352 MNYNYVEQTPTMDRN
+352 P
-367 MDVQVQNVANQVN
+367 QVQNVTTQINN
-380 SKNVFSFVGTS
+380 KNVFSFVGTS

-397 LVNSLAILFS
+397 LVNSLGILFS

-428 TNNEDRLREI
+428 TNNEERLREI

-469 DTNKLNSRAVIDT
+469 DTNKLNSKMVIDT

-567 SPNMEERVQLF
+567 SPNMEERVELF

-603 HCKFEITGYPKK
+603 HCKFEIAGYPKK
-615 FITELQLI
+615 FITELKLI
-623 AENIYPEITKF
+623 AENIYPEIAKF

>member
-21 QVMFNELLSYKE
+21 QVMYNKLLSYKE

-88 QIPIILICKADRQPS
+88 QIPIILICKADRQPA

-125 ISKICEYINNP
+125 ISKICEYINGP

-143 KYYQINVDDTEVVAD
+143 KYYQIDVDDTEVVAD
-158 TEHDSIAKT
+158 TETDSIAKT

-176 AKLGNDTSKY
+176 AKLGNDTTKY

-213 KNVLMSENQR
+213 KSVLMNENQR
-223 FRNLMSIDPSKLQQ
+223 FRNLMNIDSNKLKQ
-237 MEQAKKQQEM
+237 MEQAKKEQEKQMAQQE
-247 VEKPKPVVHQEE
+247 VYVQAPVQMQAQNDAKIEE
-259 NANSFVQ
+259 NA
-266 EKVEDINVSIEP
+266 KL
-278 KQEENI
+278 
-284 HIVSNEYDIEEK
+284 VSNQYDIEEEQK
-296 EEQVHENKN
+296 EVVETPKVQIQPQVEQIV
-305 VAITPNIEP
+305 P
-314 QKVEVNNSNS
+314 KVEPKVEPKVNNNYS
-324 INDINDINVNTNPT
+324 IPA
-338 NTNVNYNQNQNTNN
+338 NN
-352 MNYNYVEQTPTMDRN
+352 MQMN
-367 MDVQVQNVANQVN
+367 NQVN

-397 LVNSLAILFS
+397 LVNSLGILFS

-428 TNNEDRLREI
+428 TNNEERLREI

-469 DTNKLNSRAVIDT
+469 DTNKLNSKMVIDT
-482 LKKNHTLILLDCD
+482 LKKNHTLVLLDCD

-567 SPNMEERVQLF
+567 SPNMEERVELF
-578 NKDNVKVYSVPFD
+578 NRDNVKVYSVPFD

-603 HCKFEITGYPKK
+603 HCKFEIAGYPKK

>member
-88 QIPIILICKADRQPS
+88 QIPIILICKADRQPA

-223 FRNLMSIDPSKLQQ
+223 FRNLMNIDPSKLQQ
-237 MEQAKKQQEM
+237 MEQAKKQQEI
-247 VEKPKPVVHQEE
+247 VEKPKQVVHQEE

-266 EKVEDINVSIEP
+266 EKVEDLNVSIES

-324 INDINDINVNTNPT
+324 INDINVNTNPT

-352 MNYNYVEQTPTMDRN
+352 MNYNYVEQTPNMNRN
-367 MDVQVQNVANQVN
+367 MDIQVQNVANQVN

>member
-21 QVMFNELLSYKE
+21 QVMYNELLSYKE

-88 QIPIILICKADRQPS
+88 QIPIILICKADRQPA

-125 ISKICEYINNP
+125 ISKICEYINGP

-143 KYYQINVDDTEVVAD
+143 KYYQIDVDDTEVVAD
-158 TEHDSIAKT
+158 TETDSIAKT

-176 AKLGNDTSKY
+176 AKLGNDTTKY

-213 KNVLMSENQR
+213 KSVLMNENQR
-223 FRNLMSIDPSKLQQ
+223 FRNLMNIDPNKLKQ
-237 MEQAKKQQEM
+237 MEQAKKEQEKQMAQQE
-247 VEKPKPVVHQEE
+247 VHVQVPVQMQAQNNAKIEE
-259 NANSFVQ
+259 NA
-266 EKVEDINVSIEP
+266 K
-278 KQEENI
+278 
-284 HIVSNEYDIEEK
+284 IVSNQYDIEEEQK
-296 EEQVHENKN
+296 EVVETPKVQIQPQVEQTAPKVEQ
-305 VAITPNIEP
+305 NIEP
-314 QKVEVNNSNS
+314 KVNNNYS
-324 INDINDINVNTNPT
+324 IPA
-338 NTNVNYNQNQNTNN
+338 NN
-352 MNYNYVEQTPTMDRN
+352 MQMN
-367 MDVQVQNVANQVN
+367 NQVN

-397 LVNSLAILFS
+397 LVNSLGILFS

-428 TNNEDRLREI
+428 TNNEERLREI

-469 DTNKLNSRAVIDT
+469 DTNKLNSKMVIDT
-482 LKKNHTLILLDCD
+482 LKKNHTLVLLDCD

-567 SPNMEERVQLF
+567 SPNMEERVELF
-578 NKDNVKVYSVPFD
+578 NRDNVKVYSVPFD

-603 HCKFEITGYPKK
+603 HCKFEIAGYPKK

>member
-21 QVMFNELLSYKE
+21 QVMYNELLSYKE

-88 QIPIILICKADRQPS
+88 QIPIILICKADRQPA

-112 IGIFNALILKDRK
+112 IGIFNALISKDRK
-125 ISKICEYINNP
+125 ISKICEYINGP

-143 KYYQINVDDTEVVAD
+143 KYYQIDVDDTEVVAD
-158 TEHDSIAKT
+158 TETDSIAKT

-176 AKLGNDTSKY
+176 AKLGNDTTKY

-213 KNVLMSENQR
+213 KSVLMNENQR
-223 FRNLMSIDPSKLQQ
+223 FRNLMNIDPNKLKQ
-237 MEQAKKQQEM
+237 MEQAKKEQEKQMKQQE
-247 VEKPKPVVHQEE
+247 VHVQAPVQMQAQNDAKIEE
-259 NANSFVQ
+259 NA
-266 EKVEDINVSIEP
+266 K
-278 KQEENI
+278 
-284 HIVSNEYDIEEK
+284 IVSNQYDIEEEQK
-296 EEQVHENKN
+296 EVVETPKVQIQPQVEQ
-305 VAITPNIEP
+305 IE
-314 QKVEVNNSNS
+314 QKVEPKVNN
-324 INDINDINVNTNPT
+324 
-338 NTNVNYNQNQNTNN
+338 NYNIPTNN
-352 MNYNYVEQTPTMDRN
+352 MQMN
-367 MDVQVQNVANQVN
+367 NQVN

-397 LVNSLAILFS
+397 LVNSLGILFS

-428 TNNEDRLREI
+428 TNNEERLREI

-469 DTNKLNSRAVIDT
+469 DTNKLNSKMVIDT
-482 LKKNHTLILLDCD
+482 LKKNHTLVLLDCD

-567 SPNMEERVQLF
+567 SPNMEERVELF
-578 NKDNVKVYSVPFD
+578 NRDNVKVYSVPFD

-603 HCKFEITGYPKK
+603 HCKFEIAGYPKK

>member
-70 LLNNLDAIT
+70 LLNNLDVIT

-125 ISKICEYINNP
+125 ISKICEYINSP

-237 MEQAKKQQEM
+237 MEQAKKQQEI
-247 VEKPKPVVHQEE
+247 VEKPKQVVHQEE
-259 NANSFVQ
+259 NTNTFTQ
-266 EKVEDINVSIEP
+266 EEAKDLNVSIES

-324 INDINDINVNTNPT
+324 INDINVNTNPT

-352 MNYNYVEQTPTMDRN
+352 MNYNYVEQTPNMNRN
-367 MDVQVQNVANQVN
+367 MDIQVQNVANQVN

-469 DTNKLNSRAVIDT
+469 DTNKLNSKAVIDT

>member
-21 QVMFNELLSYKE
+21 QVMYNELLSYKE

-38 AIVKE
+38 AVVKE
-43 LEKNKDYNAIVIDES
+43 LEKTKDYNAIVIDES

-79 DIAVNNENT
+79 DVAVNNDNT
-88 QIPIILICKADRQPS
+88 QISIILICKADRQPA

-158 TEHDSIAKT
+158 TEEDSIAKT

-186 SETFERIAEQ
+186 SETFDRIAEQ

-213 KNVLMSENQR
+213 KNVLMNENQR
-223 FRNLMSIDPSKLQQ
+223 FRNLMNIDPKKLQQ
-237 MEQAKKQQEM
+237 MELAKKQQEAL
-247 VEKPKPVVHQEE
+247 EKQKKAEAVKMQKE
-259 NANSFVQ
+259 NQA
-266 EKVEDINVSIEP
+266 INVNIEP
-278 KQEENI
+278 KPEENMVNTPNI
-284 HIVSNEYDIEEK
+284 SNEYNIDEPK
-296 EEQVHENKN
+296 EE
-305 VAITPNIEP
+305 ITSNNDIKP
-314 QKVEVNNSNS
+314 KVEQNQIEINSSNIDSNVNNVNKDVQVNNNH
-324 INDINDINVNTNPT
+324 IENNIPYTNYNNQTTNMNMVNTT
-338 NTNVNYNQNQNTNN
+338 
-352 MNYNYVEQTPTMDRN
+352 
-367 MDVQVQNVANQVN
+367 QVQNVTTQINN
-380 SKNVFSFVGTS
+380 KNVFSFVGTS
-391 KNGTSF
+391 KNGISF
-397 LVNSLAILFS
+397 LVNSLGILFS

-428 TNNEDRLREI
+428 TNNEERLREI

-469 DTNKLNSRAVIDT
+469 DTNKLNSKMVIDT

-567 SPNMEERVQLF
+567 SPNMEERVELF

-603 HCKFEITGYPKK
+603 HCKFEIAGYPKK
-615 FITELQLI
+615 FITELKLI
-623 AENIYPEITKF
+623 AENIYPEIAKF

>member
-21 QVMFNELLSYKE
+21 QVMYNELLSYKE

-38 AIVKE
+38 AVVKE
-43 LEKNKDYNAIVIDES
+43 LEKTKDYNAIVIDES

-79 DIAVNNENT
+79 DVAVNNDNT
-88 QIPIILICKADRQPS
+88 QIPIILICKADRQPA

-158 TEHDSIAKT
+158 TEEDSIAKT

-186 SETFERIAEQ
+186 SETFDRIAEQ

-213 KNVLMSENQR
+213 KNVLMNENQR
-223 FRNLMSIDPSKLQQ
+223 FRNLMNIDPKKLQQ
-237 MEQAKKQQEM
+237 MELAKKQQEAL
-247 VEKPKPVVHQEE
+247 EKQKKAEAVKMQKE
-259 NANSFVQ
+259 NQV
-266 EKVEDINVSIEP
+266 INVNIEP
-278 KQEENI
+278 KPEENMVNTPNI
-284 HIVSNEYDIEEK
+284 SNEYNIDEPK
-296 EEQVHENKN
+296 EEIASNNDIK
-305 VAITPNIEP
+305 P
-314 QKVEVNNSNS
+314 KVEQNQIEINSSNIDSNVNNVN
-324 INDINDINVNTNPT
+324 NVNEDVQVNNNHIEN
-338 NTNVNYNQNQNTNN
+338 NTPYTNYNNQTTN
-352 MNYNYVEQTPTMDRN
+352 MNMVNTT
-367 MDVQVQNVANQVN
+367 QVQNVTTQINN
-380 SKNVFSFVGTS
+380 KNVFSFVGTS

-397 LVNSLAILFS
+397 LVNSLGILFS

-428 TNNEDRLREI
+428 TNNEERLREI

-469 DTNKLNSRAVIDT
+469 DTNKLNSKMVIDT

-567 SPNMEERVQLF
+567 SPNMEERVELF

-603 HCKFEITGYPKK
+603 HCKFEIAGYPKK
-615 FITELQLI
+615 FITELKLI
-623 AENIYPEITKF
+623 AENIYPEIAKF

>member
-88 QIPIILICKADRQPS
+88 QIPIILICKADRQPA

-143 KYYQINVDDTEVVAD
+143 KYYQINGDDTEVVAD

-213 KNVLMSENQR
+213 KNVLMNENQR

-237 MEQAKKQQEM
+237 IEQAKKQQEM

-259 NANSFVQ
+259 NTNTFTQ
-266 EKVEDINVSIEP
+266 EEAKDLNVSIEP

-324 INDINDINVNTNPT
+324 INDINVNTNPT

-352 MNYNYVEQTPTMDRN
+352 MNYNYVEQTPNMNRN

>member
-21 QVMFNELLSYKE
+21 QVMYNELLSYKE

-79 DIAVNNENT
+79 DVAVNNDNT
-88 QIPIILICKADRQPS
+88 QIPIILICKADRQPA

-125 ISKICEYINNP
+125 ISKICEYINGP

-143 KYYQINVDDTEVVAD
+143 KYYQIDVDDTEVVAD
-158 TEHDSIAKT
+158 TETDSIAKT

-176 AKLGNDTSKY
+176 AKLGNDTTKY

-213 KNVLMSENQR
+213 KSVLMNENQR
-223 FRNLMSIDPSKLQQ
+223 FRNLMNIDPNKLKQ
-237 MEQAKKQQEM
+237 MEQAKKEQEKQMAQQE
-247 VEKPKPVVHQEE
+247 VHVQAPVQMQAQNDAKIEE
-259 NANSFVQ
+259 NA
-266 EKVEDINVSIEP
+266 K
-278 KQEENI
+278 
-284 HIVSNEYDIEEK
+284 IVSNQYDIEEEQK
-296 EEQVHENKN
+296 EVVETPKVQIQPQVEQTAPKVEQ
-305 VAITPNIEP
+305 NIEP
-314 QKVEVNNSNS
+314 KVNNNYS
-324 INDINDINVNTNPT
+324 IPA
-338 NTNVNYNQNQNTNN
+338 NN
-352 MNYNYVEQTPTMDRN
+352 MQMN
-367 MDVQVQNVANQVN
+367 NQVN

-397 LVNSLAILFS
+397 LVNSLGILFS

-428 TNNEDRLREI
+428 TNNEERLREI

-469 DTNKLNSRAVIDT
+469 DTNKLNSKMVIDT
-482 LKKNHTLILLDCD
+482 LKKNHTLVLLDCD

-567 SPNMEERVQLF
+567 SPNMEERVELF
-578 NKDNVKVYSVPFD
+578 NRDNVKVYSVPFD

-603 HCKFEITGYPKK
+603 HCKFEIAGYPKK

>member
-88 QIPIILICKADRQPS
+88 QIPIILICKADRQPA

-204 IIARFPENV
+204 IIARFTENV

-247 VEKPKPVVHQEE
+247 AEKPKSVVHQEE

-266 EKVEDINVSIEP
+266 EKLEDTNVSIES

-324 INDINDINVNTNPT
+324 INDINVNTNPT

-352 MNYNYVEQTPTMDRN
+352 MNYNYVEQTPNMNRN
-367 MDVQVQNVANQVN
+367 MDVQVQNVVNQVN

>member
-21 QVMFNELLSYKE
+21 QVMYNELLSYKE

-38 AIVKE
+38 AVVKE
-43 LEKNKDYNAIVIDES
+43 LEKTKDYNAIVIDES

-79 DIAVNNENT
+79 DVAVNNENT
-88 QIPIILICKADRQPS
+88 QIPIILICKADRQPA

-136 RNKKDAK
+136 KNKKDAK

-158 TEHDSIAKT
+158 TEEDSIAKT

-186 SETFERIAEQ
+186 SETFDRIAEQ

-213 KNVLMSENQR
+213 KNVLMNENQR
-223 FRNLMSIDPSKLQQ
+223 FRNLMNIDPKKLQQ
-237 MEQAKKQQEM
+237 MELAKKQQEAL
-247 VEKPKPVVHQEE
+247 EKQKKAEAVKMQKE
-259 NANSFVQ
+259 NQA
-266 EKVEDINVSIEP
+266 INVDIEP
-278 KQEENI
+278 KPEENMVNTPNI
-284 HIVSNEYDIEEK
+284 SNEYNIDEPK
-296 EEQVHENKN
+296 EEIASNNDIK
-305 VAITPNIEP
+305 P
-314 QKVEVNNSNS
+314 KVEQKQIEINSSNIDSNVNN
-324 INDINDINVNTNPT
+324 VNK
-338 NTNVNYNQNQNTNN
+338 
-352 MNYNYVEQTPTMDRN
+352 
-367 MDVQVQNVANQVN
+367 DVQVNNNHIENNTPYTNYNNQTTNMNMVNNPEVQNVTTQINN
-380 SKNVFSFVGTS
+380 KNVFSFVGTS

-397 LVNSLAILFS
+397 LVNSLGILFS

-428 TNNEDRLREI
+428 TNNEERLREI

-469 DTNKLNSRAVIDT
+469 DTNKLNSKMVIDT

-567 SPNMEERVQLF
+567 SPNMEERVELF

-603 HCKFEITGYPKK
+603 HCKFEIAGYPKK
-615 FITELQLI
+615 FITELKLI
-623 AENIYPEITKF
+623 AENIYPEIAKF